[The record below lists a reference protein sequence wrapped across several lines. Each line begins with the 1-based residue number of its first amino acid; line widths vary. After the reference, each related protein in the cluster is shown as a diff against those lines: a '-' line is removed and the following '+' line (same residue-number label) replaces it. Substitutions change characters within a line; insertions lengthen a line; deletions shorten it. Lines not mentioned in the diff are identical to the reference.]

1 MTLSK
6 EYNLTNN
13 EKRVLLA
20 LVKKDKVSPEEL
32 AANSGLSIEAAM
44 QSAFLLKEKLTAT
57 YTLTKEGE
65 LYAQVSLPERQII
78 NSLTA
83 PLSLSELKKKFPP
96 QMVGIA
102 LGWLRKKNWAKIEGD
117 KIIPSGKADKEDD
130 EKVLERLKIEGAD
143 SESTIEPSDLKNECG
158 DEIPSQ
164 IAKKAIEMGC
174 TNLKYIYKD
183 GSYCK
188 GLPAS
193 SLYGSPH
200 RFGKLESAEAH
211 KVILGEGWVLFASP
225 SGGLIKRGLVER
237 TEKKTRIITITEAGK
252 ALAAAGLTIEEEIA
266 QLTPAIIKSGAWK
279 TGRIRPYNIHTPVK
293 PVYGA
298 KIHPYQRLIN
308 EMRSIFL
315 EMGFTEIKGDIVQS
329 SFWNFD
335 ALFQPQDHPAREMQD
350 TFHLA
355 TECDIPEEYIT
366 PVKDM
371 HERGAGVSRGW
382 GGKWR
387 EDIARKQV
395 LRTHTTAVTIKYLA
409 DHPDPPVKAFCID
422 RAYRR
427 EAIDP
432 THTPEFEQLE
442 GVVMDKGVSF
452 KNLLGCLTEFYHRMG
467 FDEVRFRPG
476 YFPYTEPS
484 VEPEV
489 YIESRGKWVELG
501 GAGVFRKEV
510 TLPLGI
516 KYPVL
521 AWGLG
526 VSRVAMLRLG
536 LKDLRE
542 LYQSDI
548 DWLRKSTVL

>member
-1 MTLSK
+1 
-6 EYNLTNN
+6 
-13 EKRVLLA
+13 
-20 LVKKDKVSPEEL
+20 
-32 AANSGLSIEAAM
+32 
-44 QSAFLLKEKLTAT
+44 
-57 YTLTKEGE
+57 
-65 LYAQVSLPERQII
+65 
-78 NSLTA
+78 
-83 PLSLSELKKKFPP
+83 
-96 QMVGIA
+96 MVGIA
-102 LGWLRKKNWAKIEGD
+102 LGWLRKKNWARIEGEN
-117 KIIPSGKADKEDD
+117 IIPSGKAEVGED
-130 EKVLERLKIEGAD
+130 ENILTKLKKGPL
-143 SESTIEPSDLKNECG
+143 SELG
-158 DEIPSQ
+158 D
-164 IAKKAIEMGC
+164 AVR
-174 TNLKYIYKD
+174 D
-183 GSYCK
+183 
-188 GLPAS
+188 
-193 SLYGSPH
+193 
-200 RFGKLESAEAH
+200 
-211 KVILGEGWVLFASP
+211 
-225 SGGLIKRGLVER
+225 LIKRNLVEK
-237 TEKKTRIITITEAGK
+237 TEKKTRIIIITAEGK
-252 ALAAAGLTIEEEIA
+252 ALAAAGLTVEEEIA
-266 QLTPAIIKSGAWK
+266 QLTPTIIASGSWK
-279 TGRIRPYNIHTPVK
+279 NARIRPYNIHTPIK

-298 KIHPYQRLIN
+298 KLHPYQRLIN

-355 TECDIPEEYIT
+355 TECDLPAEYIA
-366 PVKDM
+366 PVKEM
-371 HERGAGVSRGW
+371 HEKGAGISRGW
-382 GGKWR
+382 GGKWS
-387 EDIARKQV
+387 EDVARKQV

-409 DHPDPPVKAFCID
+409 DHPDQPVKAFCID

>member
-1 MTLSK
+1 MTPEKNL
-6 EYNLTNN
+6 NLTNN

-20 LVKKDKVSPEEL
+20 LSGKDRLSPEDLAQASEL
-32 AANSGLSIEAAM
+32 NIEASM
-44 QSAFLLKEKLTAT
+44 QSAFMLAEKGLCEIKETIT
-57 YTLTKEGE
+57 TVYNLTKEGE
-65 LYAQVSLPERQII
+65 LYAQISLPERQVM
-78 NSLTA
+78 NSLKA
-83 PLSLSELKKKFPP
+83 PLLLSELKNKFPP

-102 LGWLRKKNWAKIEGD
+102 LGWLRKKNWVKIEGD
-117 KIIPSGKADKEDD
+117 RIIPSGKAEVGED
-130 EKVLERLKIEGAD
+130 ESILSKLKKG
-143 SESTIEPSDLKNECG
+143 PLSDIG
-158 DEIPSQ
+158 
-164 IAKKAIEMGC
+164 
-174 TNLKYIYKD
+174 
-183 GSYCK
+183 
-188 GLPAS
+188 
-193 SLYGSPH
+193 
-200 RFGKLESAEAH
+200 EA
-211 KVILGEGWVLFASP
+211 VRD
-225 SGGLIKRGLVER
+225 LIKRNLVEK
-237 TEKKTRIITITEAGK
+237 TEKKSRIIIITSEGR
-252 ALAAAGLTIEEEIA
+252 ALTERGLHIEEEIA
-266 QLTPAIIKSGAWK
+266 QLTPSMITSGSWK
-279 TGRIRPYNIHTPVK
+279 NSRIRPYDIHTPVK
-293 PVYGA
+293 PIYGA
-298 KIHPYQRLIN
+298 KIHPYRRLIN
-308 EMRSIFL
+308 EMRQIFL

-335 ALFQPQDHPAREMQD
+335 ALFQPQEHPAREMQD

-355 TECDIPEEYIT
+355 TECDLPQEYIE
-366 PVKDM
+366 PVKEM
-371 HERGAGVSRGW
+371 HEKGGGISRGW
-382 GGKWR
+382 GGKWS
-387 EDIARKQV
+387 EDVARKQV

-409 DHPDPPVKAFCID
+409 DHPDTPVKAFCID

-442 GVVMDKGVSF
+442 GVVMDKCVSF

-510 TLPLGI
+510 TLPLDI
-516 KYPVL
+516 KQPVL

-548 DWLRKSTVL
+548 DWLRKSTVV

>member
-1 MTLSK
+1 MTLTI
-6 EYNLTNN
+6 NLTNN

-20 LVKKDKVSPEEL
+20 LSGKDKFSPDDL
-32 AANSGLSIEAAM
+32 AAASELSIEASM
-44 QSAFLLKEKLTAT
+44 QSAFMLAEKGFCEIKETVTAT
-57 YTLTKEGE
+57 YNLTKEGE
-65 LYAQVSLPERQII
+65 QYAQISLPERQVM
-78 NSLTA
+78 NSLKE

-102 LGWLRKKNWAKIEGD
+102 LGWLRKKNWVKIEGD
-117 KIIPSGKADKEDD
+117 RIIPIEKAEVGED
-130 EKVLERLKIEGAD
+130 ENILTKLKKG
-143 SESTIEPSDLKNECG
+143 PLSDIG
-158 DEIPSQ
+158 
-164 IAKKAIEMGC
+164 
-174 TNLKYIYKD
+174 
-183 GSYCK
+183 
-188 GLPAS
+188 
-193 SLYGSPH
+193 
-200 RFGKLESAEAH
+200 EA
-211 KVILGEGWVLFASP
+211 VRD
-225 SGGLIKRGLVER
+225 LIKRNLVEK
-237 TEKKTRIITITEAGK
+237 TEKKSRIIIITSAGK
-252 ALAAAGLTIEEEIA
+252 ALTAKGLTIEEEIV
-266 QLTPAIIKSGAWK
+266 QLTPTIITSGSWK
-279 TGRIRPYNIHTPVK
+279 NARIRPYDIHTPIK
-293 PVYGA
+293 PIYGA

-308 EMRSIFL
+308 EMRQIFL

-335 ALFQPQDHPAREMQD
+335 ALFQPQEHPAREMQD

-355 TECDIPEEYIT
+355 TECDLPEEYIE
-366 PVKDM
+366 PVKEM
-371 HERGAGVSRGW
+371 HEKGGGISRGW
-382 GGKWR
+382 GGKWS
-387 EDIARKQV
+387 EDVARKQV

-409 DHPDPPVKAFCID
+409 DHPDTAVKAFCID

-516 KYPVL
+516 KQPVL

-548 DWLRKSTVL
+548 DWLRKSTVN

>member
-1 MTLSK
+1 MALSID
-6 EYNLTNN
+6 LTNN
-13 EKRVLLA
+13 EKRVLQI
-20 LVKKDKVSPEEL
+20 LVRKDNFSPEEL
-32 AANSGLSIEAAM
+32 AAASGLSIEAAM
-44 QSAFLLKEKLTAT
+44 QSAFLLAEKGFCEIKETLTDIF
-57 YTLTKEGE
+57 TLTKEGE
-65 LYAQVSLPERQII
+65 EYAQKGLPERQVI
-78 NSLTA
+78 NSITA
-83 PLSLSELKKKFPP
+83 TISLSELKEKFPP
-96 QMVGIA
+96 QIVGIA
-102 LGWLRKKNWAKIEGD
+102 LGWLRRKNWARIEGEML
-117 KIIPSGKADKEDD
+117 IPTGKAETGED
-130 EKVLERLKIEGAD
+130 ENILAKLKKA
-143 SESTIEPSDLKNECG
+143 PSSGIG
-158 DEIPSQ
+158 DEVRELV
-164 IAKKAIEMGC
+164 KR
-174 TNLKYIYKD
+174 NLV
-183 GSYCK
+183 
-188 GLPAS
+188 
-193 SLYGSPH
+193 
-200 RFGKLESAEAH
+200 GK
-211 KVILGEGWVLFASP
+211 
-225 SGGLIKRGLVER
+225 
-237 TEKKTRIITITEAGK
+237 TEKKTRIVAITQKGK
-252 ALAAAGLTIEEEIA
+252 ALAAAGLTIEEEIV
-266 QLTPAIIKSGAWK
+266 QLTPTIIASGSWK
-279 TGRIRPYNIHTPVK
+279 NARIRPYNIHTPVK

-298 KIHPYQRLIN
+298 KLHPYQRLIN

-355 TECDIPEEYIT
+355 TECDLPTEYIA
-366 PVKDM
+366 PVKEM
-371 HERGAGVSRGW
+371 HEKGGGISRGW
-382 GGKWR
+382 GGKWS
-387 EDIARKQV
+387 EDVARKQV
-395 LRTHTTAVTIKYLA
+395 LRTHTTAVTIKYLT

>member
-1 MTLSK
+1 MK
-6 EYNLTNN
+6 EYSLTNN
-13 EKRVLLA
+13 EKKVLLA
-20 LVKKDKVSPEEL
+20 LSKKDKFTPEDL
-32 AANSGLSIEAAM
+32 TSASGLSIEAAM
-44 QSAFLLKEKLTAT
+44 QSAFLLAEKGLCEVTEKVT
-57 YTLTKEGE
+57 TIYTLTKEGE
-65 LYAQVSLPERQII
+65 TYAQLALPERQII
-78 NSLTA
+78 NSIKA

-102 LGWLRKKNWAKIEGD
+102 LGWLRKKNWARIEGEN
-117 KIIPSGKADKEDD
+117 IIPSGKAEVGED
-130 EKVLERLKIEGAD
+130 ENILTKLKKGPL
-143 SESTIEPSDLKNECG
+143 SELG
-158 DEIPSQ
+158 D
-164 IAKKAIEMGC
+164 AVR
-174 TNLKYIYKD
+174 D
-183 GSYCK
+183 
-188 GLPAS
+188 
-193 SLYGSPH
+193 
-200 RFGKLESAEAH
+200 
-211 KVILGEGWVLFASP
+211 
-225 SGGLIKRGLVER
+225 LIKRNLVEK
-237 TEKKTRIITITEAGK
+237 TEKKTRLIIITAEGK
-252 ALAAAGLTIEEEIA
+252 SLAAGGLSIEEEIA
-266 QLTPAIIKSGAWK
+266 QLTPTIITTGSWK
-279 TGRIRPYNIHTPVK
+279 NARIRPYNIHTPVK

-298 KIHPYQRLIN
+298 KLHPYQRLIN

-355 TECDIPEEYIT
+355 TECDLPAEYIA
-366 PVKDM
+366 PVKEM
-371 HERGAGVSRGW
+371 HEKGGGISRGW
-382 GGKWR
+382 GGKWS
-387 EDIARKQV
+387 EDVARKQV

-409 DHPDPPVKAFCID
+409 DHPDQPVKAFCID

>member
-1 MTLSK
+1 MNQV
-6 EYNLTNN
+6 NLTNN
-13 EKRVLLA
+13 EKQVLQALA
-20 LVKKDKVSPEEL
+20 GKENISPDEL
-32 AANSGLSIEAAM
+32 AKTSGLSIEAAM
-44 QSAFLLKEKLTAT
+44 QSAFLLAEKGLCDVTETLTEI
-57 YTLTKEGE
+57 YSLTKEGGQ
-65 LYAQVSLPERQII
+65 YASDGLPERQII
-78 NSLTA
+78 NSITE
-83 PLSLSELKKKFPP
+83 PTSLSELKKTFPP

-102 LGWLRKKNWAKIEGD
+102 LGWLRKKNWATIEKD
-117 KIIPSGKADKEDD
+117 MLVPTGKADAGDD
-130 EKVLERLKIEGAD
+130 ENILSHLMEVPSSDVGD
-143 SESTIEPSDLKNECG
+143 SV
-158 DEIPSQ
+158 
-164 IAKKAIEMGC
+164 
-174 TNLKYIYKD
+174 KD
-183 GSYCK
+183 
-188 GLPAS
+188 
-193 SLYGSPH
+193 
-200 RFGKLESAEAH
+200 
-211 KVILGEGWVLFASP
+211 
-225 SGGLIKRGLVER
+225 LIKRKLVEK
-237 TEKKTRIITITEAGK
+237 TDEKTRTITITTSGK
-252 ALAAAGLTIEEEIA
+252 ELAASGLTIEEEIA
-266 QLTPAIIKSGAWK
+266 QLTPTIITSGAWK
-279 TGRIRPYNIHTPVK
+279 SAKIRPYNIHTPVK

-308 EMRSIFL
+308 EMRRIFL
-315 EMGFTEIKGDIVQS
+315 DMGFTEIKGDIVQS

-350 TFHLA
+350 TFHLD
-355 TECDIPEEYIT
+355 TTCDLPEQYVSH
-366 PVKDM
+366 VKDM
-371 HERGAGVSRGW
+371 HETGGDVGSTGW
-382 GGKWR
+382 GGKWS
-387 EDIARKQV
+387 EGISRKQV

-409 DHPDPPVKAFCID
+409 EHNDQPVKAFCID

-452 KNLLGCLTEFYHRMG
+452 KNLLGLLTEFYHRMG
-467 FDEVRFRPG
+467 FEEVRFRPG

-489 YIESRGKWVELG
+489 YIESMGRWVELG
-501 GAGVFRKEV
+501 GAGIFRKEV
-510 TLPLGI
+510 TTPLGI

>member
-1 MTLSK
+1 MPVYMSSLK
-6 EYNLTNN
+6 EITLTNN
-13 EKRVLLA
+13 EKKVLVVLSNKHKFTP
-20 LVKKDKVSPEEL
+20 VEL
-32 AANSGLSIEAAM
+32 ASTSSLPIEAAM
-44 QSAFLLKEKLTAT
+44 QSAFLLAEKGLCEVKETIT
-57 YTLTKEGE
+57 TIYNLTKEGE
-65 LYAQVSLPERQII
+65 TYAQITLPERQII
-78 NSLTA
+78 SSITA
-83 PLSLSELKKKFPP
+83 PLSLDELKKKFPP

-117 KIIPSGKADKEDD
+117 KIIPSGKAQVGEDENIL
-130 EKVLERLKIEGAD
+130 EK
-143 SESTIEPSDLKNECG
+143 LKNGPLSELG
-158 DEIPSQ
+158 D
-164 IAKKAIEMGC
+164 AV
-174 TNLKYIYKD
+174 KD
-183 GSYCK
+183 
-188 GLPAS
+188 
-193 SLYGSPH
+193 
-200 RFGKLESAEAH
+200 
-211 KVILGEGWVLFASP
+211 
-225 SGGLIKRGLVER
+225 LIKRNLVEK
-237 TEKKTRIITITEAGK
+237 TEKKTHIITITESGK
-252 ALAAAGLTIEEEIA
+252 ALEASGLTIEEEIA
-266 QLTPAIIKSGAWK
+266 QLTPTIITSGSWK
-279 TGRIRPYNIHTPVK
+279 TARIRPYNINTPVK

-308 EMRSIFL
+308 EMRQIFL
-315 EMGFTEIKGDIVQS
+315 EMGFTEIKGDVVQS

-355 TECDIPEEYIT
+355 TECDLPGKYVAQ
-366 PVKDM
+366 VKEM
-371 HERGAGVSRGW
+371 HETGGSVSRGW
-382 GGKWR
+382 GGKWS
-387 EDIARKQV
+387 EDVARKQV

-409 DHPDPPVKAFCID
+409 DHPDQPVKAFCID

-467 FDEVRFRPG
+467 FEEVRFRPG

-489 YIESRGKWVELG
+489 YIESMGKWVELG
-501 GAGVFRKEV
+501 GAGIFRKEV

>member
-1 MTLSK
+1 MSSIK
-6 EYNLTNN
+6 EIPLTNN
-13 EKRVLLA
+13 EKKILLT
-20 LVKKDKVSPEEL
+20 LYKKSKITPEEL
-32 AANSGLSIEAAM
+32 ASTSTLPIEAAM
-44 QSAFLLKEKLTAT
+44 QSAFLLAEKGLCEVKETIT
-57 YTLTKEGE
+57 TIYNLTKEGE
-65 LYAQVSLPERQII
+65 TYAQISLPERQII
-78 NSLTA
+78 SLLTA
-83 PLSLSELKKKFPP
+83 PLSLDELKQKFPP

-102 LGWLRKKNWAKIEGD
+102 LGWLRKKNWARIEGD
-117 KIIPSGKADKEDD
+117 MIIPSGKAEPGEDENIL
-130 EKVLERLKIEGAD
+130 EKLKVGPL
-143 SESTIEPSDLKNECG
+143 SE
-158 DEIPSQ
+158 
-164 IAKKAIEMGC
+164 
-174 TNLKYIYKD
+174 
-183 GSYCK
+183 
-188 GLPAS
+188 
-193 SLYGSPH
+193 
-200 RFGKLESAEAH
+200 
-211 KVILGEGWVLFASP
+211 LGESVKD
-225 SGGLIKRGLVER
+225 LIKRKLVEK
-237 TEKKTRIITITEAGK
+237 TEKKSRIITITGSGK
-252 ALAAAGLTIEEEIA
+252 ALEASGLTIEEEIA
-266 QLTPAIIKSGAWK
+266 QLTPTIITSGSWK
-279 TGRIRPYNIHTPVK
+279 TARLRPYNIHTPVK

-308 EMRSIFL
+308 EMRQIFL
-315 EMGFTEIKGDIVQS
+315 EMGFTEIKGDVVQS

-355 TECDIPEEYIT
+355 TECDLPEEYIA
-366 PVKDM
+366 PVKEM
-371 HERGAGVSRGW
+371 HETGGGISRGW
-382 GGKWR
+382 GGKWN
-387 EDIARKQV
+387 EDVSRKQV
-395 LRTHTTAVTIKYLA
+395 LRTHTTVVTIKYLA

-467 FDEVRFRPG
+467 FEEVRFRPG

-489 YIESRGKWVELG
+489 YIGSRGKWVELG
-501 GAGVFRKEV
+501 GAGIFRKEV

-548 DWLRKSTVL
+548 DWLRKSTVQ

>member
-1 MTLSK
+1 MNK
-6 EYNLTNN
+6 VNLTNN
-13 EKRVLLA
+13 EKHVLQA
-20 LVKKDKVSPEEL
+20 IAKKDKISPEEL
-32 AANSGLSIEAAM
+32 AQTSGLNIEAAM
-44 QSAFLLKEKLTAT
+44 QSAFLLAEKGFCDVAETVT
-57 YTLTKEGE
+57 EIFTLTKEGIQ
-65 LYAQVSLPERQII
+65 YAQEGLPERQII
-78 NSLTA
+78 NSITGA
-83 PLSLSELKKKFPP
+83 TQLSELKKKFPP

-102 LGWLRKKNWAKIEGD
+102 LGWLRNKKWANIEKD
-117 KIIPSGKADKEDD
+117 MLVPTGKADTGED
-130 EKVLERLKIEGAD
+130 ENILTKLQEAPSSSEGD
-143 SESTIEPSDLKNECG
+143 SV
-158 DEIPSQ
+158 
-164 IAKKAIEMGC
+164 
-174 TNLKYIYKD
+174 KD
-183 GSYCK
+183 
-188 GLPAS
+188 
-193 SLYGSPH
+193 
-200 RFGKLESAEAH
+200 
-211 KVILGEGWVLFASP
+211 
-225 SGGLIKRGLVER
+225 LIKRKLVEK
-237 TEKKTRIITITEAGK
+237 TENKTRTITITASGK
-252 ALAAAGLTIEEEIA
+252 TLAASGITIEEQIA
-266 QLTPAIIKSGAWK
+266 QLTPTIITSGSWK
-279 TGRIRPYNIHTPVK
+279 TAKIRPYNIHTPVK

-308 EMRSIFL
+308 EMRRIFL
-315 EMGFTEIKGDIVQS
+315 DMGFTEIKGDIVQS

-350 TFHLA
+350 TFHLD
-355 TECDIPEEYIT
+355 TTCDLPDSYVA
-366 PVKDM
+366 PVKNM
-371 HERGAGVSRGW
+371 HETGGNAGSTGW
-382 GGKWR
+382 GGKWS

-409 DHPDPPVKAFCID
+409 EHPDPPVKAFCID

-452 KNLLGCLTEFYHRMG
+452 NNLLALLTEFYHRMG
-467 FDEVRFRPG
+467 FEEVRFRPG

-489 YIESRGKWVELG
+489 YIESMGRWVELG

-510 TLPLGI
+510 TSPLGI
-516 KYPVL
+516 KHSVL

>member
-1 MTLSK
+1 MA
-6 EYNLTNN
+6 EYALTNN
-13 EKRVLLA
+13 EKKVLLA
-20 LVKKDKVSPEEL
+20 LSKKDKFTPEYLTSE
-32 AANSGLSIEAAM
+32 SGLSIEAAM
-44 QSAFLLKEKLTAT
+44 QSAFLLAEKGLCEVTEKVT
-57 YTLTKEGE
+57 TIYTLTKEGE
-65 LYAQVSLPERQII
+65 TYAQLSLPERQII
-78 NSLTA
+78 NSIKA
-83 PLSLSELKKKFPP
+83 PLSLSELKQKFPP

-102 LGWLRKKNWAKIEGD
+102 LGWLRKKNWARIEGEN
-117 KIIPSGKADKEDD
+117 IIPSGKAEVGED
-130 EKVLERLKIEGAD
+130 ENILTKLKKGPL
-143 SESTIEPSDLKNECG
+143 SELG
-158 DEIPSQ
+158 D
-164 IAKKAIEMGC
+164 AVR
-174 TNLKYIYKD
+174 D
-183 GSYCK
+183 
-188 GLPAS
+188 
-193 SLYGSPH
+193 
-200 RFGKLESAEAH
+200 
-211 KVILGEGWVLFASP
+211 
-225 SGGLIKRGLVER
+225 LIKRNLVEK
-237 TEKKTRIITITEAGK
+237 TEKKTRLIIITAEGK
-252 ALAAAGLTIEEEIA
+252 SLAAKGLAIEEEIA
-266 QLTPAIIKSGAWK
+266 QLTPAIIASGSWK
-279 TGRIRPYNIHTPVK
+279 NARIRPYNIHTPVK

-298 KIHPYQRLIN
+298 KLHPYQRLIN

-355 TECDIPEEYIT
+355 TECDLPEEYIAA
-366 PVKDM
+366 VKEM
-371 HERGAGVSRGW
+371 HEKGAGISRGW
-382 GGKWR
+382 GGKWS
-387 EDIARKQV
+387 EDVARKQV
-395 LRTHTTAVTIKYLA
+395 LRTHTTAVTIKYLT
-409 DHPDPPVKAFCID
+409 DHPEPPVKAFCID

>member
-1 MTLSK
+1 MTLIK
-6 EYNLTNN
+6 EFNLTNN
-13 EKRVLLA
+13 EKRVLQA
-20 LVKKDKVSPEEL
+20 LNRKDRISPDEL
-32 AANSGLSIEAAM
+32 AAASELSIEAAM
-44 QSAFLLKEKLTAT
+44 QSAFLLAEKGFCEVMEKLAT
-57 YTLTKEGE
+57 IYSLTKEGE
-65 LYAQVSLPERQII
+65 QYAQNGLPERQII
-78 NSLTA
+78 NSLSE
-83 PLSLSELKKKFPP
+83 PLTLSDLRKRFPP
-96 QMVGIA
+96 RMVGIA
-102 LGWLRKKNWAKIEGD
+102 LGWLRRKNWVRIEGEI
-117 KIIPSGKADKEDD
+117 IIPLGKAETRED
-130 EKVLERLKIEGAD
+130 ENIIAVLRKGPS
-143 SESTIEPSDLKNECG
+143 SEI
-158 DEIPSQ
+158 
-164 IAKKAIEMGC
+164 
-174 TNLKYIYKD
+174 
-183 GSYCK
+183 GS
-188 GLPAS
+188 A
-193 SLYGSPH
+193 
-200 RFGKLESAEAH
+200 
-211 KVILGEGWVLFASP
+211 VGE
-225 SGGLIKRGLVER
+225 LIKRNLVEKK
-237 TEKKTRIITITEAGK
+237 EKKTRIITITQTGK
-252 ALAAAGLTIEEEIA
+252 ALAPSGLSIEEEIA
-266 QLTPAIIKSGAWK
+266 QLTPTIIKSGAWK
-279 TGRIRPYNIHTPVK
+279 ASRFRPYNIHTPVK

-298 KIHPYQRLIN
+298 KMHPYQRLIN
-308 EMRSIFL
+308 EMRLIFL
-315 EMGFTEIKGDIVQS
+315 EMGFTEIRGDIIQS

-350 TFHLA
+350 TFHLD
-355 TECDIPEEYIT
+355 TECDLPEDYVA
-366 PVKDM
+366 PVKEM
-371 HERGAGVSRGW
+371 HEKGGGISRGW
-382 GGKWR
+382 GGSWS
-387 EDIARKQV
+387 EDVARKQV
-395 LRTHTTAVTIKYLA
+395 LRTHTTAVTIKYLT

-442 GVVMDKGVSF
+442 GVVMDKSVNF

-516 KYPVL
+516 KHPVL

-548 DWLRKSTVL
+548 DWLRKSTVV